1 MLNIKL
7 ILISIIFLFIYNI
20 VSCQEDEKTK
30 IGWSGRYK
38 IESYGNNKID
48 SLNIQ
53 YGIIEKTSNAKVE
66 DIVSKYETDLVRWN
80 MITQTSSQNDSIL
93 LRRFLINEEYNE
105 YEEFGWTEL
114 YNTGKMECLDGGH
127 FFLCN
132 TTVGSKVNIG
142 EEEFIATTGIF
153 GIVLHKGLFEFTKIE

>member
-1 MLNIKL
+1 MLNIKS
-7 ILISIIFLFIYNI
+7 ILISIIFLFLYNV

-38 IESYGNNKID
+38 IESYGKNKKD

-53 YGIIEKTSNAKVE
+53 YGIIEKTLNAKVE
-66 DIVSKYETDLVRWN
+66 DIVRKYETDLVRWN
-80 MITQTSSQNDSIL
+80 MITQTGSQKDSVL
-93 LRRFLINEEYNE
+93 LRRFLMNEEFNE

-114 YNTGKMECLDGGH
+114 YKSGKMKCLDGGH
-127 FFLCN
+127 FFLCK
-132 TTVGSKVNIG
+132 TTVDNKVKIG

-153 GIVLHKGLFEFTKIE
+153 GIVLHKGLFEFTKID